1 MLAAT
6 GERLHGLV
14 WAVVANA
21 GGATRE
27 LPPGT
32 PLAVPDEG
40 WLWLHFNLADGR
52 TRHSL
57 QSLLGLPATVATL
70 LCDIDEFQQLHAY
83 AAFTCGMISDI
94 ARDIDGPT
102 DQFGF
107 LHFAIAPRLIVT
119 CRRQALTAVDQTRRA
134 LGSDQIKA
142 DSTATLFGIIV
153 DELAEAIDRFADRLG
168 SEIDQIEDQVI
179 LGLTG
184 DQRRTLGRL
193 RRTTLRLHRHVTGL
207 RLTVQQLERLA
218 VRAAADHGLLEAV
231 KPHHQRVE
239 QLEREIVGLRERA
252 RLLQEEVSA
261 LLAEETNR
269 HLRVLSI
276 LSIVFLPPTF
286 IAGLLGMNLKGM
298 LFAESELGFWAG
310 TGLAVASAAL
320 VLWII
325 SQMGVLGSREPD

>member
-6 GERLHGLV
+6 GQRLHGLV
-14 WAVVANA
+14 WAVVADA
-21 GGATRE
+21 GGETRE
-27 LPPGT
+27 LLPGT
-32 PLAVPDEG
+32 PMAVPDEG

-52 TRHSL
+52 TCHIL
-57 QSLLGLPATVATL
+57 QSILGIPASVSAM
-70 LCDIDEFQQLHAY
+70 LCDNDEFQQLHAY
-83 AAFTCGMISDI
+83 ESFTCGMISDI

-102 DQFGF
+102 EQFGF
-107 LHFAIAPRLIVT
+107 LHFAIGQRLIVT
-119 CRRQALTAVDQTRRA
+119 GRRQALTAVDETRRA
-134 LGSDQIKA
+134 LGTSQLRA
-142 DSTATLFGIIV
+142 DSTAVLFGIIV
-153 DELAEAIDRFADRLG
+153 DELTEAIDRFTDRLG
-168 SEIDQIEDQVI
+168 SEIDRIEDQVI

-218 VRAAADHGLLEAV
+218 VRAAITPALVEAA
-231 KPHHQRVE
+231 KPHYQRVE
-239 QLEREIVGLRERA
+239 QLEREVVGLRERA

-320 VLWII
+320 VVWII
-325 SQMGVLGSREPD
+325 SLMGVFSSRDPD